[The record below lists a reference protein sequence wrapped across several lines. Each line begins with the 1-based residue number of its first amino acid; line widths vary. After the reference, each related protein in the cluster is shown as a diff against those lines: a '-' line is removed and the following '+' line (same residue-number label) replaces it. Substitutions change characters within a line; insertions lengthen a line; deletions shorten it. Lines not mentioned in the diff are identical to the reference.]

1 MFPCYAHYKSFIKE
15 VVDVNCLAL
24 EIGQIERPQ
33 GDRDLD
39 EQTVARDVLTNA
51 YSATV
56 EVLGLRRLKHIEPP
70 EAAHRLPNP
79 ASSQR
84 REERGEKGEAY
95 RTRSVHLLWCQEV
108 PR

>member
-1 MFPCYAHYKSFIKE
+1 MLPCHAHYKSFIE
-15 VVDVNCLAL
+15 EIVDVNCLAL
-24 EIGQIERPQ
+24 DIGQIERPQ

-56 EVLGLRRLKHIEPP
+56 EVLGLMKLEHTETP

-84 REERGEKGEAY
+84 REERGERGEAY
-95 RTRSVHLLWCQEV
+95 RTRSVHLLLCQEA